1 MKLPQRPSSG
11 SGLEWRYASER
22 HTTRREQLLLDGQ
35 ATWIGTA
42 SHWLWTLTRN
52 KLEVSSA
59 FWNGSRFIVIDI
71 HDNPT
76 IREIRFHAGPAIPL
90 ASPDGDAPHPNG
102 ASGRQ
107 DESSSGGS

>member
-22 HTTRREQLLLDGQ
+22 HTTRREQLPLDGQ
-35 ATWIGTA
+35 AAWIGTA

-52 KLEVSSA
+52 KLEVLSA

-71 HDNPT
+71 RDDPRCEKYGFKGHRLCLNQSSWG
-76 IREIRFHAGPAIPL
+76 RA
-90 ASPDGDAPHPNG
+90 ASEQQLRAL
-102 ASGRQ
+102 
-107 DESSSGGS
+107 